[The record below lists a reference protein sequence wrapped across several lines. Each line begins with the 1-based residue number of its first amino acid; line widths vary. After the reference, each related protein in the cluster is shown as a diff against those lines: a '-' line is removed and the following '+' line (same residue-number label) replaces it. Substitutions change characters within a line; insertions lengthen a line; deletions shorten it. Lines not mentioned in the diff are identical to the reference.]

1 MNDLGLRT
9 TLYQKLLHH
18 LLPQLSGQGTLLVK
32 LSVNLKQ
39 SSPYARRIRGMPE
52 PNDSTNSTSVKI

>member
-1 MNDLGLRT
+1 MRHRKISKMVDVFGI
-9 TLYQKLLHH
+9 KCEDV
-18 LLPQLSGQGTLLVK
+18 LSEASSAVIRIK

-52 PNDSTNSTSVKI
+52 PKDSQ